1 MNYGLPY
8 KGSKNKIAAKI
19 LQVLPKRKRLYDL
32 FCGGCAITHAAM
44 LSDMYE
50 EYHINDINWMC
61 PQLFSDA
68 ISGKF
73 ANEDRWISREDFHN
87 LKDKDPYVAFV
98 WSFGNNLRDYLY
110 GKHVEPLKK
119 ALHYAV
125 FFKDYTLAFN
135 LGFDL
140 SFLHGI
146 ASVKDRYACTRRY
159 LDKHKTTLP
168 NGGGAMQSLERLKRI
183 QLTDAGM
190 LPGSQAESVPKESG
204 KGINTSLESFTSL
217 DRIRVIAEKRAQ
229 GSVLFA
235 SHGDYQ
241 QVKIEPQSVIYC
253 DIPYKGTNVYDK
265 KNTFDYERFYDWA
278 CSQTEPVFISEY
290 QMPEDRF
297 ECIAEF
303 AHRSLICATQ
313 NKAVTERLFVPKGQK
328 L

>member
-110 GKHVEPLKK
+110 GKHIEPLKK
-119 ALHYAV
+119 AIHYAV
-125 FFKDYTLAFN
+125 FFKDYTLASN
-135 LGFDL
+135 LSFDL

-168 NGGGAMQSLERLKRI
+168 NGGGCIAKL
-183 QLTDAGM
+183 
-190 LPGSQAESVPKESG
+190 G
-204 KGINTSLESFTSL
+204 KVGTYSAHGRRNAARFAS
-217 DRIRVIAEKRAQ
+217 RKRAEGIGEGYQ
-229 GSVLFA
+229 HFSSVLYISRPHK
-235 SHGDYQ
+235 SHRRKTRTGKRFICVPWRLPTSKDRAA
-241 QVKIEPQSVIYC
+241 ER
-253 DIPYKGTNVYDK
+253 DILRYTIQ
-265 KNTFDYERFYDWA
+265 R
-278 CSQTEPVFISEY
+278 
-290 QMPEDRF
+290 
-297 ECIAEF
+297 
-303 AHRSLICATQ
+303 H
-313 NKAVTERLFVPKGQK
+313 
-328 L
+328 

>member
-1 MNYGLPY
+1 
-8 KGSKNKIAAKI
+8 
-19 LQVLPKRKRLYDL
+19 
-32 FCGGCAITHAAM
+32 
-44 LSDMYE
+44 MYE

-125 FFKDYTLAFN
+125 FFNDYTLASN

-159 LDKHKTTLP
+159 FDKHKTTLP
-168 NGGGAMQSLERLKRI
+168 NGGGAMESLERLKRF
-183 QLTDAGM
+183 QLMDAGM
-190 LPGSQAESVPKESG
+190 LPGSQAESVPKDLD
-204 KGINTSLESFTSL
+204 GINTSLQSFTSL